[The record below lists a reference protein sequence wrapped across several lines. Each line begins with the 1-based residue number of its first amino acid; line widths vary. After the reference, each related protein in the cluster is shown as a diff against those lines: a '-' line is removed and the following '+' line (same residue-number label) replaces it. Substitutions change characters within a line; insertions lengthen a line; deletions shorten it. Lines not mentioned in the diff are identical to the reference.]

1 MNISPAG
8 LDLIKRF
15 EGLKLAA
22 YPDPGTGAEP
32 YTIGYG
38 HTSGVK
44 PSDTCTPAQAQAWLQ
59 SDVRGT
65 VRALADMIS
74 VPVTQG

>member
-1 MNISPAG
+1 MNISPIG

-38 HTSGVK
+38 HTGGVK
-44 PSDTCTPAQAQAWLQ
+44 PSDTYT
-59 SDVRGT
+59 
-65 VRALADMIS
+65 LAEA
-74 VPVTQG
+74 

>member
-8 LDLIKRF
+8 LDLIKKF

-22 YPDPGTGAEP
+22 YPDPGTGGDP

-38 HTSGVK
+38 HTGGVK
-44 PSDTCTPAQAQAWLQ
+44 PSDVCTLAQAASWLQ
-59 SDVRGT
+59 SDVRAT
-65 VRALADMIS
+65 VSALADMIS
-74 VPVTQG
+74 VPVTQD